1 VTKVTKTTRS
11 ATSRRSGVSAQAWSL
26 AEAKAQLSEVV
37 ERARVGGPQEITR
50 HGKPAA
56 MVVGIDTWKA
66 LQAKREP
73 LVAFLRR
80 GMREIEI
87 ERSAD
92 EGRDVEL

>member
-1 VTKVTKTTRS
+1 
-11 ATSRRSGVSAQAWSL
+11 
-26 AEAKAQLSEVV
+26 
-37 ERARVGGPQEITR
+37 
-50 HGKPAA
+50 

-87 ERSAD
+87 ERSAV

>member
-1 VTKVTKTTRS
+1 MTKVTKPVRQ
-11 ATSRRSGVSAQAWSL
+11 AEAWSL

-37 ERARVGGPQEITR
+37 ERARTDGPQEITR

-56 MVVGIDTWKA
+56 VVVGIEAWRA
-66 LQAKREP
+66 MQAKREP

-80 GMREIEI
+80 GMREIEV

-92 EGRDVEL
+92 AGRDVEL